1 VADRRFAVVI
11 GVDDPGVDATL
22 PPLRYA
28 QRDAQAVR
36 DTLCDP
42 VIGTFDPS
50 DVTFFAGPR
59 TSVADIKAVLRRIA
73 IGSGASDLLLFYF
86 AGHTLTPLWSHSTD
100 VYLVTPDLDKASLSD
115 DPDAGLRMAF
125 LARDVLPI
133 FAGTTVLILD
143 CCRAGGLATT
153 RGVDMIGLGGRDDP
167 RHAVLAACAEDGFA
181 REDQVNQHGVLTHHV
196 LRALNGRAADHQ
208 GLVTFESMSTYV
220 VEQNLDPQPMVV
232 LQSRGT
238 TLLTRPGDKAARTG
252 GRVPPPVLEVVDIAP
267 LESPLE
273 RHAPEVTRLVGRLS
287 RLAREPLSSGSP
299 ASSGGA
305 VAGTSRV
312 EYLKSAVGADAVAY
326 LSFTVGEFVAI
337 DATARFDLEEV
348 RDLLRTADG
357 DKHFPLNPRWF
368 GHVADDGRRTLWCT
382 PLDRAGDKVL
392 LLAVTNPPSWLVQLG
407 QPGAKVLET
416 IWRADFAASPAEAE
430 IQVLTAL
437 RAAFGRLPDGLLER
451 CLLLYREVLES
462 FRIVFQP
469 VITIGEAY
477 SQVGVHRYEALA
489 RRSLDDQSA
498 PFAML
503 QIAHTWGDHFVV
515 ERDRIIL
522 GKALSAYALAHAN
535 GPWAHDVQKPIS
547 VNVSVRSLLDDSY
560 IETLRDLIS
569 ALHLDANSVTLEISE
584 QDAIE
589 PRSGEQWRDAPH
601 AYFHNRL
608 AAIARDVGVAFALD
622 DFGAGYAS
630 VSRMAELPLTQIKV
644 DRAILHHRQA
654 LQELDLVVAVA
665 RDAIER
671 GETHTARAVIVEG
684 VDDQSPLT
692 LRQIYKRG
700 IKHVQGHITG
710 ERGAPE
716 LRRLD
721 VEVRKE
727 IAALVRGDDENRPAV
742 LARGDHPGSGYSLMI
757 YPIAADGHR
766 RRGGVPGSR
775 GVDVRVAVSGGATK
789 VG

>member
-1 VADRRFAVVI
+1 VADQRFAVII
-11 GVDDPGVDATL
+11 GVDDPGDDATL
-22 PPLRYA
+22 PALRYA
-28 QRDAQAVR
+28 QRDAHAVR

-50 DVTFFAGPR
+50 DVTLFAGPR
-59 TSVADIKAVLRRIA
+59 TSAADIKATLRRIA
-73 IGSGASDLLLFYF
+73 IGSDGSDLLLLYF
-86 AGHTLTPLWSHSTD
+86 AGHTLTPSWSHDTD
-100 VYLVTPDLDKASLSD
+100 IYLVTPDLDRSALSD

-133 FAGTTVLILD
+133 FAGTTLLILD
-143 CCRAGGLATT
+143 CCRAGSLATA
-153 RGVDMIGLGGRDDP
+153 RGVDMISFGGRNDP
-167 RHAVLAACAEDGFA
+167 RHAVLAACAQDGFA
-181 REDQVNQHGVLTHHV
+181 REDPVNQHGVLTHHV
-196 LRALNGRAADHQ
+196 LGALRGRAKDHR
-208 GLVTFESMSTYV
+208 GLVTFESMSKYV
-220 VEQNLDPQPMVV
+220 AEQEVDPQPSVF

-238 TLLTRPGDKAARTG
+238 TVLTRPGDEASGA
-252 GRVPPPVLEVVDIAP
+252 GRHVPPPVLDAVETVS
-267 LESPLE
+267 LESPLD
-273 RHAPEVTRLVGRLS
+273 RHASEITRLVGRLS
-287 RLAREPLSSGSP
+287 RKAREPLSSGAP
-299 ASSGGA
+299 SSSDGS
-305 VAGTSRV
+305 VTGTSRV

-326 LSFTVGEFVAI
+326 LGYTAGEFTAI
-337 DATARFDLEEV
+337 DATARFHLDDV
-348 RDLLRTADG
+348 RHLLRSTDG
-357 DKHFPLNPRWF
+357 DVHFPLAPRWF
-368 GHVADDGRRTLWCT
+368 GHVAEDGRRRLWCA
-382 PLDRAGDKVL
+382 PLDRAEDKVL
-392 LLAVTNPPSWLVQLG
+392 LLAVVGPPSWLTGLG

-437 RAAFGRLPDGLLER
+437 RAAFGRLPDELFER

-469 VITIGEAY
+469 VITIGEAPA
-477 SQVGVHRYEALA
+477 QVGVHSYEALA
-489 RRSLDDQSA
+489 RRSLEDQRA

-515 ERDRIIL
+515 ERDKIIL
-522 GKALSAYALAHAN
+522 GKALSAYALAHAD
-535 GPWAHDVQKPIS
+535 GPWDVQKPIS
-547 VNVSVRSLLDDSY
+547 VNVSVRSLLNDSY
-560 IETLRDLIS
+560 IETLRELIS

-589 PRSGEQWRDAPH
+589 PWAGEQWRDAPH
-601 AYFHNRL
+601 TYFHNRL
-608 AAIARDVGVAFALD
+608 AAIARDVGVAFAVD

-644 DRAILHHRQA
+644 DRAILYHRQA

-671 GETHTARAVIVEG
+671 GETHAARTVIVEG

-716 LRRLD
+716 LRRLNA
-721 VEVRKE
+721 EVRKD
-727 IAALVRGDDENRPAV
+727 IAASVRGDDENRPAGI
-742 LARGDHPGSGYSLMI
+742 ARGDRAGGGYPL
-757 YPIAADGHR
+757 
-766 RRGGVPGSR
+766 RRG
-775 GVDVRVAVSGGATK
+775 A
-789 VG
+789 